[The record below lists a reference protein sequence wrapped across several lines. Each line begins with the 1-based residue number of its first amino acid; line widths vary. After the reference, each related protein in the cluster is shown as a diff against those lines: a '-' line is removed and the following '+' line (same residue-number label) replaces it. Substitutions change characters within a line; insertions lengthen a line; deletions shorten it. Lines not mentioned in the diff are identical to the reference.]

1 MIGPLWQ
8 GQVLPSN
15 MVDNSLSLCER
26 VSGWVCLHTTA
37 LQGGFILLLATPSA
51 LSFDS
56 AASAISRSPFP
67 LQGLSPGRVWDRRQ
81 GRTEDFPR
89 RPSSMGSSRCHGW
102 SSLAI
107 ALRQTFAPSLS
118 GLPEG
123 HSE

>member
-1 MIGPLWQ
+1 M
-8 GQVLPSN
+8 
-15 MVDNSLSLCER
+15 
-26 VSGWVCLHTTA
+26 SGWVCLHTA
-37 LQGGFILLLATPSA
+37 VLQGGFILSLATPST

-56 AASAISRSPFP
+56 AACAIVRSPFP
-67 LQGLSPGRVWDRRQ
+67 LQGLSPGRAWDWRQ

-89 RPSSMGSSRCHGW
+89 RPSSGSSACGHGW